1 MLRAPK
7 RVVFVSFA
15 AAVLGLLAAIL
26 GFVAEGAKSKASF
39 TFISV
44 SLLDKF
50 LRQLRVCLNLTSRVF
65 LRRWMQSFVRFDGRY
80 CVYRATPALGCGIAA
95 AMLVLSGQA
104 AVTAASGCFGRCRA
118 RRGEEAA
125 PTPDEQRRRSVAAWL
140 SVISWVLVAAA
151 VAMFLYGASRNAAVR
166 RGLAAAALGLRGRRR
181 GGGGRRNV
189 YGCAVLGSGLFSA
202 ASVASLAA
210 SACGIAAYVYVEAD
224 GESLTLTPTTPP
236 PRPGGFAGAPGAA
249 TGGQPYFQPQVAYPA
264 TGYAASPAA
273 APPPPP
279 YGGGGDYAG
288 YVAKSREGT
297 A

>member
-1 MLRAPK
+1 MQ
-7 RVVFVSFA
+7 VSPSSRSHF
-15 AAVLGLLAAIL
+15 
-26 GFVAEGAKSKASF
+26 S
-39 TFISV
+39 ISSCV
-44 SLLDKF
+44 C
-50 LRQLRVCLNLTSRVF
+50 VCLNLTSRVF
-65 LRRWMQSFVRFDGRY
+65 FCVDRSMEMQSFVRFDGRY

-95 AMLVLSGQA
+95 AMFVLSGQA

-118 RRGEEAA
+118 RRGEESSA
-125 PTPDEQRRRSVAAWL
+125 PTPGEQRRRSVAAWL

-166 RGLAAAALGLRGRRR
+166 RGLAAAALGRRGRRR
-181 GGGGRRNV
+181 GGGRGRNV

-264 TGYAASPAA
+264 TGYAANPAA

>member
-1 MLRAPK
+1 
-7 RVVFVSFA
+7 
-15 AAVLGLLAAIL
+15 
-26 GFVAEGAKSKASF
+26 
-39 TFISV
+39 
-44 SLLDKF
+44 
-50 LRQLRVCLNLTSRVF
+50 
-65 LRRWMQSFVRFDGRY
+65 
-80 CVYRATPALGCGIAA
+80 
-95 AMLVLSGQA
+95 
-104 AVTAASGCFGRCRA
+104 
-118 RRGEEAA
+118 
-125 PTPDEQRRRSVAAWL
+125 
-140 SVISWVLVAAA
+140 
-151 VAMFLYGASRNAAVR
+151 MFLYGASRNAAVR
-166 RGLAAAALGLRGRRR
+166 RGLAAAALGRRGRRGRRR
-181 GGGGRRNV
+181 GGGRGRNV

-264 TGYAASPAA
+264 TGYAANPAA

-279 YGGGGDYAG
+279 YGGGGGGGDYAG

>member
-1 MLRAPK
+1 M
-7 RVVFVSFA
+7 
-15 AAVLGLLAAIL
+15 
-26 GFVAEGAKSKASF
+26 E
-39 TFISV
+39 
-44 SLLDKF
+44 
-50 LRQLRVCLNLTSRVF
+50 
-65 LRRWMQSFVRFDGRY
+65 MQSFVRFDGRY

-95 AMLVLSGQA
+95 AMFVLSGQA

-118 RRGEEAA
+118 RRGEESSA
-125 PTPDEQRRRSVAAWL
+125 PTPGEQRRRSVAAWL
-140 SVISWVLVAAA
+140 SVISCIRTRARGGDDHCRRRCRVLVATA

-166 RGLAAAALGLRGRRR
+166 RGLAAAALGRRGRRGRRR
-181 GGGGRRNV
+181 GGGRGRNV

-264 TGYAASPAA
+264 TGYVANPAA

-279 YGGGGDYAG
+279 YGGGGGGDYAG